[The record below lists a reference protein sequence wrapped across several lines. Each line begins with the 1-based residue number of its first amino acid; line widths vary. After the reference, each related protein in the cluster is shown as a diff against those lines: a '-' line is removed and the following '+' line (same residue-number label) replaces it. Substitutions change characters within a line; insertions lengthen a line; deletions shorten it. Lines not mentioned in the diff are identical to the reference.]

1 MRTAIYTRMCIFLQ
15 LSALFAQRLMSFG
28 VVVLLAIEANHERE
42 EILFFLAL
50 PFNFFRR
57 H

>member
-28 VVVLLAIEANHERE
+28 VVVLLAIEANHKRE
-42 EILFFLAL
+42 EILFSLAL
-50 PFNFFRR
+50 SFNFFRR